1 MTFSNIINFTLT
13 QRKPERGQAKDFKK
27 RGFQM
32 KYDWIKVL
40 LVPLLGIMLVACPT
54 KDSDKITGIN
64 ATASPTNINSS
75 STSSLNATVTGT
87 GVFNSGV
94 NWSILGGGSLSGNTG
109 ANVTYTAPSVTSA
122 TTVQVKATAVGDSNV
137 SQTLNLSIA
146 PVKPAIIPETTKVT
160 DTATQAALSAFDT
173 TTGTMRFSQSTPVLA
188 NLKTGDVLVSE
199 PSSVAPNG
207 YLRKVVAVRSEGS
220 EGSEMVLETT
230 QANLTDAVSQGT
242 LEANG
247 NLTSSQVKSTKVF
260 FKGVS
265 FSAGGARV
273 HPRAGVGENFNF
285 KVSFNQVFVPLS
297 DPDGNVTGQIA
308 VDGTV
313 EYNAGYGVHV
323 GIEACFD
330 LPPVCVNSV
339 QAKVG
344 FDQQAS
350 LHISGDV
357 QGQFG
362 KEIKVGEQFF
372 DPIVFF
378 IGPVPVVIIPHV
390 DIFLSVNGQVTA
402 TFDFKAS
409 QTAIAQL
416 GARWTPGDGWKNISD
431 FDFAVDAPA
440 PTLMGTLKPRAGARS
455 SISFLL
461 YGLVGPEASLT
472 AGLELDGQVPRNPI
486 WIISGFLKGT
496 LGFVV
501 ELPII
506 GKLAE
511 YQTTL
516 FDKSLEFLRSGN
528 TSPKLELTA
537 NAKPDPNVFP
547 AGTPPYVALGVPVNF
562 ENGCGIV
569 SGIYFNAV
577 DLEDGCGVGVTV
589 VSSVDGTLP
598 KKYTFQK
605 EGLRTITV
613 TARDSQG
620 SSVVK
625 SFSLNV
631 INPPPVITLYNAGDA
646 HQGEGYSIAA
656 IITDP
661 NELDPNRLCAN
672 TTWAV
677 DAPDTNL
684 KPTGCVQTVT
694 FGTTGTREVRVNTTD
709 SNGARVSQSLKLNVL
724 PPSANPYPKITTV
737 SVNSREIKTS
747 AGADFCVV
755 KGVANETTID
765 LTQKGCVI
773 TPGDPVP
780 NRYFAGVAVDNPT
793 GEPLTY
799 DWTVYV
805 TPQTTPMVLYS
816 SLNSS
821 NPFDLLPFGNQYL
834 TTNSCIV
841 KLTVNAPDPK
851 RSKSGVWVGRC
862 TYYSGIAN

>member
-1 MTFSNIINFTLT
+1 
-13 QRKPERGQAKDFKK
+13 
-27 RGFQM
+27 M
-32 KYDWIKVL
+32 KHDWIKVL
-40 LVPLLGIMLVACPT
+40 LVPLLGIMFVACPS

-75 STSSLNATVTGT
+75 ATSSLSATVTGT
-87 GVFNSGV
+87 GVFSSGV
-94 NWSILGGGSLSGNTG
+94 NWSILAGGGSLSSNTG
-109 ANVTYTAPSVTSA
+109 AKVTYTAPSVTSA
-122 TTVQVKATAVGDSNV
+122 TTVQVKATAAGDSGV

-146 PVKPAIIPETTKVT
+146 PAIPAIIPETTKVINA
-160 DTATQAALSAFDT
+160 DTRAALSAYDA
-173 TTGTMRFSQSTPVLA
+173 TTGTMRFSQSTPTLA
-188 NLKTGDVLVSE
+188 NLKANDVLVSE
-199 PSSVAPNG
+199 PSSVTPNG
-207 YLRKVVAVRSEGS
+207 YLRKVVSVRTEGS
-220 EGSEMVLETT
+220 GVVLETT

-247 NLTSSQVKSTKVF
+247 NLTTNDVKSTKVF
-260 FKGVS
+260 FKGVTIG
-265 FSAGGARV
+265 AGGTRI
-273 HPRAGVGENFNF
+273 HPRAGIGENFNF
-285 KVSFNQVFVPLS
+285 KVSFNQVFMPLT
-297 DPDGNVTGQIA
+297 DPEGNAKGQIA
-308 VDGTV
+308 VDGV
-313 EYNAGYGVHV
+313 IEYNAGYGVHV

-339 QAKVG
+339 EAKVG

-357 QGQFG
+357 QGQLG

-372 DPIVFF
+372 KPITFF
-378 IGPVPVVIIPHV
+378 IGPVPVVIVPHV

-409 QTAIAQL
+409 ENAIAQL

-455 SISFLL
+455 SFSFLL

-516 FDKSLEFLRSGN
+516 FDKSLEFSRSGN
-528 TSPKLELTA
+528 TTPKLELTA
-537 NAKPDPNVFP
+537 NALPDPNVFP
-547 AGTPPYVALGVPVNF
+547 KGTPRSVNLGVPVNF
-562 ENGCGIV
+562 DNGCNIIAGF
-569 SGIYFNAV
+569 YFNAV

-620 SSVVK
+620 SSVSK

-631 INPPPVITLYNAGDA
+631 INPPPVITLYNDGEAS
-646 HQGEGYSIAA
+646 QGEAYSIAA

-661 NELDPNRLCAN
+661 NELDPNRLCTN

-677 DAPDTNL
+677 DAPDSLL
-684 KPTGCVQTVT
+684 KTTGCLQTVT
-694 FGTTGTREVRVNTTD
+694 FGTTGTREVRVSATD

-724 PPSANPYPKITTV
+724 PPLVNPYPRIKSV
-737 SVNSREIKTS
+737 SLNSEEIKVS
-747 AGADFCVV
+747 AGANFCVV
-755 KGVANETTID
+755 KGVENNTTID
-765 LTQKGCVI
+765 LANQGCLPDVNGFLPWRYSAGAAIENPSNEPITYEWTLYNTKQIDGVI
-773 TPGDPVP
+773 HISLTSNQPTFEIAGLIP
-780 NRYFAGVAVDNPT
+780 NPNIPQNDIDSCRVTLKVKALNPPRT
-793 GEPLTY
+793 
-799 DWTVYV
+799 
-805 TPQTTPMVLYS
+805 
-816 SLNSS
+816 
-821 NPFDLLPFGNQYL
+821 
-834 TTNSCIV
+834 
-841 KLTVNAPDPK
+841 
-851 RSKSGVWVGRC
+851 RSADVWVGTC
-862 TYYSGIAN
+862 KHVKLSAPN

>member
-1 MTFSNIINFTLT
+1 
-13 QRKPERGQAKDFKK
+13 
-27 RGFQM
+27 M
-32 KYDWIKVL
+32 KHDWIKVL
-40 LVPLLGIMLVACPT
+40 LVPLLGIMLVACPS
-54 KDSDKITGIN
+54 KDSDKVTGIN
-64 ATASPTNINSS
+64 ATASPTNIASS
-75 STSSLNATVTGT
+75 ATSSLSATVTGT
-87 GVFNSGV
+87 GVFSAGV
-94 NWSILGGGSLSGNTG
+94 NWSILVGGGSLSSNTG
-109 ANVTYTAPSVTSA
+109 GNVTYIAPSVTSA
-122 TTVQVKATAVGDSNV
+122 TTVQVKATAAGDSGV
-137 SQTLNLSIA
+137 TQTLNLSIA
-146 PVKPAIIPETTKVT
+146 PAIPAVIPETTKVINA
-160 DTATQAALSAFDT
+160 DTRAALSAFDT
-173 TTGTMRFSQSTPVLA
+173 TTGTMRFSQSTPTLA
-188 NLKTGDVLVSE
+188 NLKANDVLVSE

-207 YLRKVVAVRSEGS
+207 YLRKVVSVRT

-247 NLTSSQVKSTKVF
+247 NLTPSQVKSTKVF

-265 FSAGGARV
+265 ISAGGARI
-273 HPRAGVGENFNF
+273 PRAGVGENFNF
-285 KVSFNQVFVPLS
+285 KVSFNQVFVPLT
-297 DPDGNVTGQIA
+297 DPDGNAKGQIA
-308 VDGTV
+308 VDGVV

-330 LPPVCVNSV
+330 LPPVCVDSV
-339 QAKVG
+339 EAKVG

-357 QGQFG
+357 QGQLG

-372 DPIVFF
+372 KPITFF

-409 QTAIAQL
+409 ENAVAQL
-416 GARWTPGDGWKNISD
+416 GARWTPGDGWKNISG

-455 SISFLL
+455 AFSFLL

-501 ELPII
+501 QLPII

-528 TSPKLELTA
+528 TTPKLELTA
-537 NAKPDPNVFP
+537 NAKPDPNIFP
-547 AGTPPYVALGVPVNF
+547 AGTPRAVNLGVPVNF
-562 ENGCGIV
+562 ENGCGII
-569 SGIYFNAV
+569 SGFYFNAV

-605 EGLRTITV
+605 EGLRTIAV

-620 SSVVK
+620 SSVAK

-631 INPPPVITLYNAGDA
+631 INPAPVITLYNDGEAS
-646 HQGEGYSIAA
+646 QGEAYSIAA

-661 NELDPNRLCAN
+661 NELDPNRLCTN
-672 TTWAV
+672 MTWAV
-677 DAPDTNL
+677 DAPDSLL
-684 KPTGCVQTVT
+684 KTTGCLQTVT
-694 FGTTGTREVRVNTTD
+694 FGTTGTREVRVSTTD
-709 SNGARVSQSLKLNVL
+709 SNGSRVSQTLKLNVL
-724 PPSANPYPKITTV
+724 PPSANPYPRITSV
-737 SVNSREIKTS
+737 SLNSEEIKVS
-747 AGADFCVV
+747 GGANFCVV
-755 KGVANETTID
+755 KGVENNTTID
-765 LTQKGCVI
+765 LANKGCLPDVSGVL
-773 TPGDPVP
+773 PW
-780 NRYFAGVAVDNPT
+780 RYSAGAAIENPT
-793 GEPLTY
+793 NEPLTY
-799 DWTVYV
+799 EWKLYYTKQIDGVIHISLTSDKPTFEISGLIPNPNIPQNDIDSCRV
-805 TPQTTPMVLYS
+805 TL
-816 SLNSS
+816 
-821 NPFDLLPFGNQYL
+821 
-834 TTNSCIV
+834 
-841 KLTVNAPDPK
+841 KVNALNPPRT
-851 RSKSGVWVGRC
+851 RSADVWVGTC
-862 TYYSGIAN
+862 KHVKIPAPN